1 MTNGRRRTKP
11 ASQVTLYDFLDA
23 YCEVIKRGLERKAK
37 QSAPADTTAA
47 ERSARAASHALGD
60 SA

>member
-37 QSAPADTTAA
+37 SAPADTTAA

>member
-1 MTNGRRRTKP
+1 MTKRSP
-11 ASQVTLYDFLDA
+11 AFELGLLYVEARLRQLRSLQEQLNA
-23 YCEVIKRGLERKAK
+23 SN
-37 QSAPADTTAA
+37 QSAPADTNAA